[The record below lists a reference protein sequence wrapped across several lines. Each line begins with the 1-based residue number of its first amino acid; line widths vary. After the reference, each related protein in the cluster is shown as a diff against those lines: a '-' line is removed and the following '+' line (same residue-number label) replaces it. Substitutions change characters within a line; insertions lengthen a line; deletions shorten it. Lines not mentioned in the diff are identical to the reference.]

1 MAQTVREMIK
11 KNKQSQT
18 SLKLVEWLV
27 PKFLFVCAAISI
39 LVTAGIFFTLIR
51 ETVFFFRE
59 VPFIEYI
66 SGTRWSP
73 WQDSFG
79 VLPLVAG
86 TLLVTCIAM
95 LVAIPV
101 GLASAIFLSEYASER
116 TRKIIK
122 PILEVLA
129 GIPTIVYGFFA
140 LTFVTPILQL
150 LMDGLSFFNALSAGI
165 VVGVMIIPM
174 VASLSEDAMSAV
186 PNSLREGALAL
197 GATRLEVSLKVILPA
212 ALSGVIASFVLA
224 ISRAIGET
232 MIVAVA
238 AGGTPRF
245 TFDPSASIQT
255 MTAYIVQIFT
265 GDAVYGS
272 LIYYSVYAV
281 GITLFVFTLLMN
293 FLAQFISR
301 RFREEY

>member
-1 MAQTVREMIK
+1 
-11 KNKQSQT
+11 
-18 SLKLVEWLV
+18 
-27 PKFLFVCAAISI
+27 
-39 LVTAGIFFTLIR
+39 
-51 ETVFFFRE
+51 
-59 VPFIEYI
+59 
-66 SGTRWSP
+66 
-73 WQDSFG
+73 
-79 VLPLVAG
+79 
-86 TLLVTCIAM
+86 
-95 LVAIPV
+95 
-101 GLASAIFLSEYASER
+101 
-116 TRKIIK
+116 
-122 PILEVLA
+122 
-129 GIPTIVYGFFA
+129 
-140 LTFVTPILQL
+140 
-150 LMDGLSFFNALSAGI
+150 
-165 VVGVMIIPM
+165 
-174 VASLSEDAMSAV
+174 MSAV

-245 TFDPSASIQT
+245 TFDPTASIQT